1 MTLNNDN
8 NNECCKCTT
17 PEYELILNEQ
27 GPQGRQGNPGKDGI
41 SPKIAVASNSYGIYT
56 LNIQTSDGTFTTP
69 NLKASF
75 PAGGNAGDVL
85 GKNSNADGDV
95 GWINTEG
102 KFVTLDSDQTIEGHK
117 QFYGD
122 GLRVISDD
130 YQNYQT
136 VAELKKD
143 MITPAG
149 NGKVTLLE
157 YKYIP
162 NKVAFQTIPVRKITG
177 SSQDEYYNLLDESMI
192 EAGNNIHISYS
203 QDNNHLIINA
213 LTQVPSIATTSSV
226 GVVKPDGTTITIDE
240 DGTIHGAS
248 TYELPIAS
256 TTTLGGIKVGQ
267 NLSISDDGTLSA
279 TGGEL
284 PSNVLTSDNI
294 SQDAY
299 IQALEARIAALE
311 ALINGGNATND

>member
-1 MTLNNDN
+1 MPLNNDN

-17 PEYELILNEQ
+17 PEYEIILNEQ

-41 SPKIAVASNSYGIYT
+41 SPKITVASNSYGIYT

-85 GKNSNADGDV
+85 GKNSDANGDV
-95 GWINTEG
+95 GWINTEN
-102 KFVTLDSDQTIEGHK
+102 KFVTLDSDQTVEGHK
-117 QFYGD
+117 QFYSD
-122 GLRVISDD
+122 GLRVVSDD
-130 YQNYQT
+130 YRNYET
-136 VAELKKD
+136 VVELKKD
-143 MITPAG
+143 TLTPAG
-149 NGKVTLLE
+149 NGKASITQ

-162 NKVAFQTIPVRKITG
+162 NQVVFQSIPARKITG
-177 SSQDEYYNLLDESMI
+177 TSQDEYYNILDESMI
-192 EAGNNIHISYS
+192 EAGNNIRIRYS
-203 QDNNHLIINA
+203 EDNQNLIIDS
-213 LTQVPSIATTSSV
+213 LVRPYT
-226 GVVKPDGTTITIDE
+226 
-240 DGTIHGAS
+240 
-248 TYELPIAS
+248 LPIAS
-256 TTTLGGIKVGQ
+256 ATTLGGIKVGE

-294 SQDAY
+294 SQDTY

-311 ALINGGNATND
+311 ALIDGGNATND